1 MKKSIQELLRF
12 SNKSLL
18 KQNLPKKVSIYFHDI
33 DEDELVAI
41 KNIILFFRS
50 HNYNFVTIDE
60 FNSISNL

>member
-41 KNIILFFRS
+41 KMKNKKEVICLILRQ
-50 HNYNFVTIDE
+50 
-60 FNSISNL
+60 